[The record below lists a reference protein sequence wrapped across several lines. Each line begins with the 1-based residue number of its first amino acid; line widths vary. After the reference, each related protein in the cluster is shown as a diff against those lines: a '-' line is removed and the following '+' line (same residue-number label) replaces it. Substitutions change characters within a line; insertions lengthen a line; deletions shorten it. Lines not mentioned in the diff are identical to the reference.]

1 MSYTS
6 IRVPMIPRRTPIVP
20 EELYG
25 FLQDVID
32 VLNETRNF
40 VKGVRDFHEDA
51 TDFPFV
57 SQGP

>member
-6 IRVPMIPRRTPIVP
+6 IRVAMIPIRIQIVP

-32 VLNETRNF
+32 VLNESRNF
-40 VKGVRDFHEDA
+40 VKGVRDFQEDA
-51 TDFPFV
+51 TDFPLV